1 MRREANELMATASRA
16 TGALDADA
24 KMRAVGH
31 GRSDSRISARS
42 TVTPGNGS
50 KLIKGEVYG
59 PKGAYNPPAING
71 LPVGVQVVGH
81 PWPEEKVL
89 AMMRAS
95 VVDAVLWP
103 RWFRPGS

>member
-1 MRREANELMATASRA
+1 MMATASRA
-16 TGALDADA
+16 TGALDA

-59 PKGAYNPPAING
+59 PKGADNPPAING

-95 VVDAVLWP
+95 VVDGVLRP